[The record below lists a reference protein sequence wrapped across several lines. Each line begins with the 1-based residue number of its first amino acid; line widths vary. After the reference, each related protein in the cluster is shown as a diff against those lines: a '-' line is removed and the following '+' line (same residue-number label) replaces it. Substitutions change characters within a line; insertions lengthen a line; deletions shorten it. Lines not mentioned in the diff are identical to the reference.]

1 MLSFNFAGRDSY
13 LDYGIL
19 ISTRPTIPSPKRR
32 VSAIDIPGRDSSLRY
47 DEGTYEDIT
56 ITIEC
61 AITGDNILE
70 KIDEIKAWL
79 YGAGENDLIFSF
91 QNDKKYKAQI
101 VNSIDFKQIMNY
113 ISEFLIIFNCRPF
126 KYSVDNTLI
135 TITQSGTNLI
145 NPGTIYSMPKIYVYG
160 TGDITLKINGN
171 EIKINGLSNKIIVDS
186 TLYDCY
192 DDNLNNLNSKV
203 NGSFPILKS
212 GNNLVE
218 WTGNVSKIEILPN
231 WRWL

>member
-1 MLSFNFAGRDSY
+1 MLSFNFACKDSY

-56 ITIEC
+56 IAVEC
-61 AITGDNILE
+61 SLASGNIIQ
-70 KIDEIKAWL
+70 KIDEISAWL
-79 YGAGENDLIFSF
+79 FNSGENDLIFSF
-91 QNDKKYKAQI
+91 QNDKKYIAQV
-101 VNSIDFKQIMNY
+101 VNSIEFKQVLRYSIK
-113 ISEFLIIFNCRPF
+113 FPVIFNCRPF
-126 KYSVDNTLI
+126 KYTVLNNLI

-145 NPGTIYSMPKIYVYG
+145 NPGTIYSLPKINVYG
-160 TGDITLKINGN
+160 TGDITLKVNG
-171 EIKINGLSNKIIVDS
+171 EELKINSLQNKIIVDCP
-186 TLYDCY
+186 LYDCY

-203 NGSFPILKS
+203 NGSFPILKP

-218 WTGNVSKIEILPN
+218 WIGNVSKVEILPN